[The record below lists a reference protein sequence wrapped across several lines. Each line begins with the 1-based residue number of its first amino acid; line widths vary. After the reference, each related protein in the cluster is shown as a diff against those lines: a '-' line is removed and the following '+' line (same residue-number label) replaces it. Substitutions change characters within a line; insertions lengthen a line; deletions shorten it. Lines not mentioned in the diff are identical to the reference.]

1 MARPNFTSISSSEKL
16 IAPSLLAADF
26 ACLKSDIEETQ
37 CAGVKILH
45 IDVMDGH
52 FVPNLSIGVPIV
64 AGIRGISEQLFD
76 VHLMITNPIKYI
88 APFVKAGADHITF
101 HVESDDNVMDVLKE
115 IKQNNVTAGISLKP
129 KTNPELLIPYLEV
142 IDMVLIM
149 TVEPGFGGQSFMN
162 DMMNKVE
169 FIKKKA
175 IEIQHRNL
183 HIQVDGGIDMKTIGT
198 ASKAGANIFVAG
210 TSVFKFKDKI
220 QSSAISLLKEAYN
233 PQVG

>member
-1 MARPNFTSISSSEKL
+1 MTRPSFTSISNAEKL

-26 ACLKSDIEETQ
+26 SCLKSDIQASEA
-37 CAGVKILH
+37 AGVKILH

-64 AGIRGISEQLFD
+64 AGIRGISDQLFD

-101 HVESDDNVMDVLKE
+101 HIESADDTMETIKE
-115 IKQNNVTAGISLKP
+115 IRKNNVTVGISLKP
-129 KTNPELLIPYLEV
+129 KTSPELLIPYLDL
-142 IDMVLIM
+142 IDMVLVM

-162 DMMNKVE
+162 DMMSKVE
-169 FIKKKA
+169 FLRKRVLDSKNKNI
-175 IEIQHRNL
+175 
-183 HIQVDGGIDMKTIGT
+183 HIQVDGGIDIKTIGA
-198 ASKAGANIFVAG
+198 ASRAGANIFVAG

-220 QSSAISLLKEAYN
+220 KSSALSLLREACN
-233 PQVG
+233 PNLG